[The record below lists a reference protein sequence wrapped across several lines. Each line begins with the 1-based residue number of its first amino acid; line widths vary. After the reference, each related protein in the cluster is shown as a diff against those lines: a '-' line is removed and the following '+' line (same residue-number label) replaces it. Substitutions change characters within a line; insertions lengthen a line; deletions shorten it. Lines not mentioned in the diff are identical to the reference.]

1 MFNNVLAWRAE
12 GVAATMQMQP
22 TPGEQE
28 QQAYVKPSFEAAYQN
43 AVRLCWQGKNRKK
56 SWKKIRQNAAAVTH
70 KLKPRNV

>member
-43 AVRLCWQGKNRKK
+43 AVRLCWQGKK
-56 SWKKIRQNAAAVTH
+56 
-70 KLKPRNV
+70 